1 MKNGEIAQRLNLVAA
16 VRTPVQKVRNEITH
30 VGIDTVTVRSER
42 TGRDRDIPY
51 DQIRNAVNESQ
62 NGVVVRTLAEILG
75 LYSP

>member
-1 MKNGEIAQRLNLVAA
+1 MTNGDMARRLNLISS
-16 VRTPVQKVRNEITH
+16 VRTPVQGVRNELVH

-51 DQIRNAVNESQ
+51 DQIRNAANETQ
-62 NGVVVRTLAEILG
+62 NGVVVRTLAQVLG